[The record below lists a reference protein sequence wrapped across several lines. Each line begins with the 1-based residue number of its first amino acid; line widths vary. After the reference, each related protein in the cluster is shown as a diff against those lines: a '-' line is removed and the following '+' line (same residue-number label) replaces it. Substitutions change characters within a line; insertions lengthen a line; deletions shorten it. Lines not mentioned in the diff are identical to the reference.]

1 MTGTGLIDLL
11 TWSHCCALVHLDV
24 LGWSYQVYPTG
35 HITILPRC
43 ISLVV
48 LSHPGVPGWS
58 YHPTQ
63 VYLAARDGLLGQL
76 RLQMET
82 LANRVGTDKR

>member
-1 MTGTGLIDLL
+1 MIGTGLIDLL
-11 TWSHCCALVHLDV
+11 TWVFGLF
-24 LGWSYQVYPTG
+24 
-35 HITILPRC
+35 I
-43 ISLVV
+43 
-48 LSHPGVPGWS
+48 PGVLVMSLSFPRVSHWS